1 MSRPL
6 QGLRIILDLARGR
19 GVSVDG
25 GNVYVTGY
33 ASGDLNGGASGSPG
47 SCAFLAK
54 YAIPEPAT
62 LTMLALGVLAMLRRR
77 RVPGAP

>member
-1 MSRPL
+1 
-6 QGLRIILDLARGR
+6 
-19 GVSVDG
+19 VSVDG

-77 RVPGAP
+77 RVPPDPEIRRQFIHAYSSITLPGA